1 MQGSK
6 YRFKF
11 YLNAI
16 HSIDINKKRGQEH
29 PHTWEIVIY
38 TLQLSDMFT
47 MFTEIEK
54 KIEEFLST
62 FQDKNLNL
70 IEPFNSINP
79 TLENIC
85 FFIKDEVERLLIDKG
100 WILLRIEISE
110 TPSRTFI
117 IDMSDDK
124 NLSDLQNEKDNNTDY
139 EEISNVVDDNI
150 LSSVLSSVE
159 TAKNV
164 ATKQKD
170 IEQNAQ
176 PEPDFYMDN
185 KYSKITEQLNKKY
198 SYEQVKKMLETN
210 RAEIEAGRKRV
221 RIIGIIF
228 GALMI
233 LAVAVVCVLK
243 FYLHLF

>member
-38 TLQLSDMFT
+38 TLQLSDQFI

-54 KIEEFLST
+54 KIEDFLSR

-70 IEPFNSINP
+70 MEPFNSINP
-79 TLENIC
+79 TLEN
-85 FFIKDEVERLLIDKG
+85 
-100 WILLRIEISE
+100 
-110 TPSRTFI
+110 
-117 IDMSDDK
+117 
-124 NLSDLQNEKDNNTDY
+124 
-139 EEISNVVDDNI
+139 ISNVVDDNI

-164 ATKQKD
+164 AEKQKD
-170 IEQNAQ
+170 LF
-176 PEPDFYMDN
+176 PELDFYMDK
-185 KYSKITEQLNKKY
+185 KYSKITDVPQNNRF
-198 SYEQVKKMLETN
+198 SYEQVKKMIETN
-210 RAEIEAGRKRV
+210 KAEIEAGRKRAK
-221 RIIGIIF
+221 IMEISF

-233 LAVAVVCVLK
+233 LAIAVVCVLK